1 MTVKDLGYT
10 KINTVNPLHHIINKI
25 DGFIEE
31 RIGKKLNLIFLVMK
45 ANKHLKNTKSYAV
58 KSEI

>member
-31 RIGKKLNLIFLVMK
+31 RIGKKIESNFSS
-45 ANKHLKNTKSYAV
+45 H
-58 KSEI
+58 EIK